1 MKRKMYTC
9 CICHNMIMLS
19 KPIRLV
25 HQVNDDKDNYR
36 KFHTINNYDFCPRCF
51 KTFKDWIKKKVNVMA
66 KKSKIIFE
74 FEDRE
79 DGFNISTKTKGV
91 IFDDYIYGLKQL
103 IDEKIKEAN
112 KVKKANGKNKR
123 K

>member
-1 MKRKMYTC
+1 MR
-9 CICHNMIMLS
+9 
-19 KPIRLV
+19 
-25 HQVNDDKDNYR
+25 
-36 KFHTINNYDFCPRCF
+36 
-51 KTFKDWIKKKVNVMA
+51 KKVNVMA

-112 KVKKANGKNKR
+112 KVKKANDKNKR